1 MRYIFRTQIMRE
13 ENGTLIIKG
22 EEISKQFGKVFREL
36 LNP

>member
-22 EEISKQFGKVFREL
+22 EEIAKKIGKVFREL